1 MNPLFHQRY
10 LTGITT
16 AVLLAPLSVVA
27 QDEPGFYASVY
38 GGLSTMSSTRFSES
52 RATGPAVGGKVD
64 FGRGIGFGA
73 AVGKRFGNGWAAELA
88 LDERGNL
95 LKRVGG
101 VAVEGNVFSEVLF
114 LNGYYRFPARG
125 AVRPFIGAGL
135 GYVIGLDIDVDRDG
149 TEQEYARRGGL
160 AVQAIAGV
168 EYSLSSQWSLSGDV
182 RWSRMGSGT
191 FKASTAGTSLS
202 GKPKYQPASLNLG
215 ASYRF

>member
-1 MNPLFHQRY
+1 
-10 LTGITT
+10 
-16 AVLLAPLSVVA
+16 
-27 QDEPGFYASVY
+27 
-38 GGLSTMSSTRFSES
+38 
-52 RATGPAVGGKVD
+52 
-64 FGRGIGFGA
+64 
-73 AVGKRFGNGWAAELA
+73 